1 MPLLV
6 PGVVCPLATYV
17 WYVFFDQLHLKGP
30 SLNQLWS
37 IGVSDGEVQ
46 RPHIIFM
53 TVVRVFVANE
63 ILEES
68 SLIGA
73 FSQLL

>member
-37 IGVSDGEVQ
+37 RGEVQ
-46 RPHIIFM
+46 RPHNIFM
-53 TVVRVFVANE
+53 TVVLVFVANE